1 MYMKIKYSLST
12 LVLLAIT
19 ACAPTVKVEAPEKP
33 IVINM
38 NINISHEIKV
48 KVDKELENSF
58 NTKQGIF

>member
-1 MYMKIKYSLST
+1 MKIKYSLST